1 LWEFILNDGYRGWI
15 IKKGVGGVFRG
26 GGRGGGDFIF
36 VFQKRF
42 FLGGM
47 GK

>member
-1 LWEFILNDGYRGWI
+1 VVLNHWYRGWI
-15 IKKGVGGVFRG
+15 IRKGVGGVFRV
-26 GGRGGGDFIF
+26 GGRGGGDFCF
-36 VFQKRF
+36 AFQKRF